1 MDTGNT
7 KLIIG
12 TTRSR
17 AEELAKKV
25 PRAHVVLTFNT
36 IPVKC
41 CSEDSNPKAKKLGR
55 AWCTVATTRM
65 PKMSLPS

>member
-1 MDTGNT
+1 MRSHSMAYAPIGADLDTGNT

-25 PRAHVVLTFNT
+25 PRAHVVPTFNT
-36 IPVKC
+36 VPREVLFGGFESK
-41 CSEDSNPKAKKLGR
+41 D
-55 AWCTVATTRM
+55 
-65 PKMSLPS
+65 